1 VLLIF
6 SYLLPHCALAEPDQL
21 GQTGLINMPDARID
35 EEGTLRFGVSY
46 MQPYGAL
53 WSSVSFFSWLE
64 MSARYTS
71 IDNVEGFPGRPDA
84 DYGDYKDKAFDA
96 KVRLLKESRYLP
108 QITIGVQDFFGT
120 QVFKSQFITLNKQ
133 FGEFDL
139 TLGYGDD
146 RIDGVFGGIRYSP
159 NALKGW
165 SFLAEHD
172 ANDYQNDFKSELSGA
187 NNRGKFSLGV
197 NYRWGW
203 LGTQLSYQEGDEWG
217 ILGYVAIPLQKR
229 DFVPKLDEPKPYSQ
243 TVIRPTLEEWRQ
255 NPKYSADL
263 IRALETQQY
272 KNVRVFLTG
281 TNLELGVA
289 TARISLIG
297 KAVGRAVRT
306 ALLMSPIGTQS
317 IKVTYYTLKDEPVL
331 SYSFN
336 NLDKLDEFF
345 SGKLT
350 YGELI
355 NYMTVEY
362 ASPEIAKQLEDSKV
376 IPSKAIDNPQDD
388 FKVQQSDQGHIV
400 TLEKTDAHL
409 NSFQFVPFNLG
420 IFFNDPSGAFK
431 YDWFVTADYQRFLG
445 KGWFFN
451 MALAASVLE
460 NVSDVTQPSNSLLPH
475 VRSDVALY
483 KREKGAKINN
493 MLVNKYLI
501 IKPRLYARFSLG
513 LYEEMFGGTGGQVL
527 YLPKDQNWAIDL
539 AVDWLRQRD
548 YNGGF
553 GFLDYDTTTAIAS
566 LHYRVKDL
574 GLNFTLRAG
583 RFLAK
588 DTGARFEVS
597 RRFRSG
603 IKVGAWYTYTNGDD
617 ITTPGSPDDPYQDKG
632 LFMQIPLNVLLTRDT
647 RAVRDMSIR
656 PWTRDGGQ
664 MVISPG
670 DMYEMFDNVLM
681 FDRPDFNLM
690 SGFHE

>member
-1 VLLIF
+1 
-6 SYLLPHCALAEPDQL
+6 
-21 GQTGLINMPDARID
+21 
-35 EEGTLRFGVSY
+35 

-96 KVRLLKESRYLP
+96 KLRLLKESKYLP

-120 QVFKSQFITLNKQ
+120 QIFKSQFVTFNKQ
-133 FGEFDL
+133 FGDFDL
-139 TLGYGDD
+139 TLGYGEE
-146 RIDGVFGGIRYSP
+146 RIDGFFGGIRYTP
-159 NALKGW
+159 KALKGW

-172 ANDYQNDFKSELSGA
+172 ANDYQNDFQSALSGT
-187 NNRGKFSLGV
+187 NDRGRFSLGV

-217 ILGYVAIPLQKR
+217 LLGYVAIPLQQR

-243 TVIRPTLEEWRQ
+243 AIVRPTLEEWRQ

-263 IRALETQQY
+263 IRALETQRY
-272 KNVRVFLTG
+272 KNVRIFLTG

-289 TARISLIG
+289 TGRISLIG

-306 ALLMSPIGTQS
+306 SLLMSPIGTQS

-331 SYSFN
+331 SYSFK
-336 NLDKLDEFF
+336 NLDKLEAFF

-362 ASPEIAKQLEDSKV
+362 ASPKIAKQLETSKIIPDKSIDS
-376 IPSKAIDNPQDD
+376 PQDN
-388 FKVQQSDQGHIV
+388 FKVQQSDQGHIIS
-400 TLEKTDAHL
+400 LEKNDAHL

-451 MALAASVLE
+451 AALAASVLE

-483 KREKGAKINN
+483 KREKGLKINN

-527 YLPKDQNWAIDL
+527 YLPKDQNWAVDL

-553 GFLDYDTTTAIAS
+553 EFLNYETTTAIAS
-566 LHYRVKDL
+566 LHYRVKGL
-574 GLNFTLRAG
+574 GLTFTLRGG

-588 DTGARFEVS
+588 DAGARFEVS

-632 LFMQIPLNVLLTRDT
+632 LFMQIPLNVLLTKDT